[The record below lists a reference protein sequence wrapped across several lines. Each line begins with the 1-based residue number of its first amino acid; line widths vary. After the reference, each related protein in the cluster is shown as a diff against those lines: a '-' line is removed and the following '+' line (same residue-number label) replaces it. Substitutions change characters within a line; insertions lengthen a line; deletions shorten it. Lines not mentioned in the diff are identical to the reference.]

1 MPASTVTSKGQI
13 TIPAEV
19 RRSLGLTSG
28 SRVNFVP
35 LDNGSYEFVPATGT
49 VTSLKGSVPA
59 PSTPV
64 TLEAMDEAIAAG
76 AVDEELR

>member
-1 MPASTVTSKGQI
+1 M
-13 TIPAEV
+13 
-19 RRSLGLTSG
+19 
-28 SRVNFVP
+28 NFVP

-76 AVDEELR
+76 AVDGELP

>member
-1 MPASTVTSKGQI
+1 MPTSKVTSKGQI

-19 RRSLGLTSG
+19 RRRLALVPG

-49 VTSLKGSVPA
+49 VTSLKGCVRSR
-59 PSTPV
+59 STPV
-64 TLEAMDEAIAAG
+64 TLEEMDDAIAAG
-76 AVDEELR
+76 AATGLAR